1 MYKNIALFNGVMLAL
16 MVFVSGMLS
25 SQLGPYISTFIF
37 HIVGLI
43 FVLSISVFKKNKYA
57 KWHKIPPLFYLPGI
71 LSVIT
76 LLFNNITVP
85 NIGISLSIGISLLGQ
100 LIMSSLVDHFG
111 LFHMPKIS
119 FHKEKIFGFLI
130 ILIGI
135 IVMILV

>member
-25 SQLGPYISTFIF
+25 NQLGPYISTFIF

-43 FVLSISVFKKNKYA
+43 FILIISYFKRNKYS
-57 KWHKIPPLFYLPGI
+57 KWHTIPHIFFLPGV

-85 NIGISLSIGISLLGQ
+85 KIGISLSIGISLLGQ
-100 LIMSSLVDHFG
+100 LIMSSFVDHFG
-111 LFHMPKIS
+111 LFHMPKVR
-119 FHKEKIFGFLI
+119 FHKEKIFGFSI
-130 ILIGI
+130 ILLGI
-135 IVMILV
+135 IIMIVM